1 MTRLAPAMLL
11 LCALSACEPPEARN
25 AATNATI
32 DADNAANASA
42 DNVSD
47 SGDEPA
53 RSILRPEV
61 AEPE

>member
-42 DNVSD
+42 ANVSD
-47 SGDEPA
+47 NGD
-53 RSILRPEV
+53 
-61 AEPE
+61 